1 MECSSD
7 EEETASLLA
16 WMSAKNE
23 VLEEDVDDDFDDFDD
38 DEFVPRPESMRP
50 QTQEKSGSFRVR
62 ADFLTPVTDFGE
74 LCEEDEVVFAARRN
88 EDFGDSRSPARD
100 KIDKKRLEFD
110 GANASERAM
119 ENLSVN
125 DREETVYMRE
135 NNRRARA
142 FEECEREANDDDD
155 DVELRIPEAKPV
167 GSYAMTS
174 FEKKTLGLRA
184 DDDDLLEIA
193 VARAMERASTP
204 LQQQQQQKKRGKMG
218 TTLTPQTTT
227 TTTLNVSSRNS
238 SRKDFRALKN
248 VANIRE
254 SARRVQ
260 LWFRSLGI
268 ELNENIVNS
277 EESYNNGT
285 IELSEDT
292 KSIDR
297 FAQALTK
304 VAMDG
309 SLLKEVVESAADTK
323 ISHSSIDSSSLV
335 ETILQYLRTVPG
347 VKPRFLWCETEIL
360 VGIDV
365 EATVGLFEDVRSC
378 TRWH

>member
-1 MECSSD
+1 MECSTD

-155 DVELRIPEAKPV
+155 VELRIPEAKPV

-204 LQQQQQQKKRGKMG
+204 LQQQQQ
-218 TTLTPQTTT
+218 
-227 TTTLNVSSRNS
+227 
-238 SRKDFRALKN
+238 
-248 VANIRE
+248 
-254 SARRVQ
+254 
-260 LWFRSLGI
+260 
-268 ELNENIVNS
+268 
-277 EESYNNGT
+277 
-285 IELSEDT
+285 
-292 KSIDR
+292 
-297 FAQALTK
+297 
-304 VAMDG
+304 
-309 SLLKEVVESAADTK
+309 
-323 ISHSSIDSSSLV
+323 
-335 ETILQYLRTVPG
+335 
-347 VKPRFLWCETEIL
+347 
-360 VGIDV
+360 
-365 EATVGLFEDVRSC
+365 
-378 TRWH
+378 